1 MKKSMYQ
8 AIRLFLFSLL
18 LPLLGLIFNSLRLFN
33 PEILYNSPVLFIG
46 IAHVF
51 GLTTLV
57 LYSIVVNQKTLENLE
72 IKSTKTKMHPPNQP
86 LTSILHNTLNVRKAF
101 CSKEKKTVL
110 QNLLCRYCGSSPWM
124 VLYNDNNICKHNAND
139 YAYPCQARCKR
150 PSENT
155 EDKQSKQYNNN

>member
-1 MKKSMYQ
+1 MKMSLFSLLLAQGATLTCSACKRPFHLTRIFGTLNIFCQLKHTGYKNTLVTRILVKETCMKKSVYQ

-57 LYSIVVNQKTLENLE
+57 LTQSSSIKKHSKTQEFVKPFPQRL
-72 IKSTKTKMHPPNQP
+72 SHQP
-86 LTSILHNTLNVRKAF
+86 LI
-101 CSKEKKTVL
+101 
-110 QNLLCRYCGSSPWM
+110 Y
-124 VLYNDNNICKHNAND
+124 
-139 YAYPCQARCKR
+139 
-150 PSENT
+150 
-155 EDKQSKQYNNN
+155 